1 MKIEDSYIEFRRRLK
16 AAGKKVTGLL
26 PVDGFSVFRHFYDDE
41 RATDAQPEQGD
52 GLAVYFGMSRDGGAV
67 YEVGMVRSFRRA
79 GVPTREANMRLR
91 LSFAYPYA
99 QTIVLAGLDKLP
111 GWPEGNKFC
120 WTPGD
125 QSGLSEFIDGSAQI
139 QAVLNRQPKTCKL
152 RLEPLWGVF

>member
-1 MKIEDSYIEFRRRLK
+1 
-16 AAGKKVTGLL
+16 
-26 PVDGFSVFRHFYDDE
+26 
-41 RATDAQPEQGD
+41 
-52 GLAVYFGMSRDGGAV
+52 
-67 YEVGMVRSFRRA
+67 MVRSFRRA

-91 LSFAYPYA
+91 LSFAYWYA
-99 QTIVLAGLDKLP
+99 ETVIRGGLDRLP

-125 QSGLSEFIDGSAQI
+125 QSGLAEFIDGSAQI